1 MRRVAPVLTAAL
13 AAAVTIMPGAAAADT
28 GRGAGGSGSPPTLS
42 EPIATGLIAPLQ
54 IAVDDGKVYVA
65 QGSGVVTVVDK
76 RGSRDIPAPGIDG
89 IDVHDGKVVYS
100 TRAEG
105 EATDDGFFAT
115 LQRLSRNG
123 ASTQVADL
131 WAYEQKAN
139 PDQVNTY
146 GFESIPADCAAQL
159 PPPPDFP
166 PATYT
171 GVPDSNPFGV
181 LIDDDKTYVAD
192 AGANAILEVSRSG
205 RIRTVAVLPPQP
217 ATITAEAAAE
227 AGFPECTVG
236 LTYRFEPVP
245 TDVEK
250 GRDGKLL
257 VTTLP
262 GGPESPALG
271 ARGSVWSL
279 NPRNGSLRQVAT
291 GFLGATNLAVGP
303 KGDIYVSEIFGGK
316 VSKVGPGGTPQTVVE
331 LPLPSGLES
340 SDGKLYVSYN
350 VFGEGSV
357 TTINV
362 GGRGSH

>member
-1 MRRVAPVLTAAL
+1 MRRIAPVLAVAVATAVAF
-13 AAAVTIMPGAAAADT
+13 APGAAAADS
-28 GRGAGGSGSPPTLS
+28 GRGSGGGSPPTLS
-42 EPIATGLIAPLQ
+42 DPIATGLIAPLQ
-54 IAVDDGKVYVA
+54 IAVDEGKVYIA
-65 QGSGVVTVVDK
+65 QGTGAITVVDK
-76 RGSRDIPAPGIDG
+76 RGSRDIPAPGVDG
-89 IDVHDGKVVYS
+89 IDVDDGRVTYS

-105 EATDDGFFAT
+105 EAGSPGFFAT
-115 LQRLSRNG
+115 LQRLNRNG
-123 ASTQVADL
+123 TSTQVADL
-131 WAYEQKAN
+131 WAYEQAAN

-166 PATYT
+166 PVQYA
-171 GVPDSNPFGV
+171 GQPDSNPFGV
-181 LIDDDKTYVAD
+181 LADDERTYVAD

-227 AGFPECTVG
+227 FGFPDCTVG

-245 TDVEK
+245 TDIEK
-250 GRDGKLL
+250 GRDGKLYL
-257 VTTLP
+257 TTLP

-279 NPRNGSLRQVAT
+279 NPRNGALRQVAT
-291 GFLGATNLAVGP
+291 GFLGATNLAVG
-303 KGDIYVSEIFGGK
+303 KGGDIYVTEIFGGK

-340 SDGKLYVSYN
+340 DDGKLYVSYD
-350 VFGEGSV
+350 VFGDGSV
-357 TTINV
+357 ATINV
-362 GGRGSH
+362 GRGR